1 MYKELNEKNFNSL
14 KKETDEH
21 IRNGKIFNAHGAVGL
36 TYCKLSSDQKQ
47 FNAIPIKILTQFFPD
62 IERTILRFIQI
73 KKKNSIAKTI
83 LTNKRTSRGT
93 TIPVLDL

>member
-1 MYKELNEKNFNSL
+1 MYKDLNEKNFNSL

-36 TYCKLSSDQKQ
+36 TYWKWSSDQKQ
-47 FNAIPIKILTQFFPD
+47 FIDLMQ
-62 IERTILRFIQI
+62 
-73 KKKNSIAKTI
+73 KKPRIAKTI

>member
-73 KKKNSIAKTI
+73 KKQKKKQDS
-83 LTNKRTSRGT
+83 
-93 TIPVLDL
+93 

>member
-36 TYCKLSSDQKQ
+36 TYWKWSSDQKQ
-47 FNAIPIKILTQFFPD
+47 FI
-62 IERTILRFIQI
+62 
-73 KKKNSIAKTI
+73 
-83 LTNKRTSRGT
+83 
-93 TIPVLDL
+93 DLMQSLSKF

>member
-1 MYKELNEKNFNSL
+1 MNNIKYLCETLIKHVYELNEKNFNSL

-36 TYCKLSSDQKQ
+36 TYCKLSSEQKQ

-73 KKKNSIAKTI
+73 KKKKNQHS
-83 LTNKRTSRGT
+83 
-93 TIPVLDL
+93 